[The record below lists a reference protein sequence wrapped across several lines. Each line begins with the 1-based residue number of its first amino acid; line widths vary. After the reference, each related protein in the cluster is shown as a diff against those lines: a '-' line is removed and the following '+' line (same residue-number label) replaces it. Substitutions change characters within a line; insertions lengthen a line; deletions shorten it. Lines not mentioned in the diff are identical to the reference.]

1 MSQARVMI
9 VDDEPDLLKA
19 LGLRLKAA
27 GYEVLVAAD
36 GIRAMQMALRD
47 QPSVIILDIGMPGGD
62 GHTIARRL
70 KASIRTMTIPIIFLT
85 ARKSPEDLNK
95 AKEAGAAA
103 YLLKPFKPEELLS
116 AIEKA
121 LSDARPA
128 A

>member
-1 MSQARVMI
+1 MSPARVLI
-9 VDDEPDLLKA
+9 VDDEPDLLRA

-36 GIRAMQMALRD
+36 GIRAMQTAIRD

-62 GHTIARRL
+62 GHTVAQRL
-70 KASIRTMTIPIIFLT
+70 KASIRTLAIPIIFLT
-85 ARKSPEDLNK
+85 ARKSPEDLK
-95 AKEAGAAA
+95 RAKEAGAVA
-103 YLLKPFKPEELLS
+103 YLLKPFKPEELLA
-116 AIEKA
+116 AIAKA

>member
-1 MSQARVMI
+1 MSAARVLI
-9 VDDEPDLLKA
+9 VDDEPDLQRA
-19 LGLRLKAA
+19 LGLRLRAA

-62 GHTIARRL
+62 GHTIVQRL

-85 ARKSPEDLNK
+85 ARKSPEDMK
-95 AKEAGAAA
+95 RAKEAGAAA
-103 YLLKPFKPEELLS
+103 YLLKPFKPEELLA
-116 AIEKA
+116 AIAKA